1 METEPTGMSELD
13 FITGD
18 PPPNGQT
25 IIIGA
30 PGTGKKVMALQMA
43 MHRARQEKDASIGSA
58 QSSIRNE
65 VPTIRAFTCLLSPMA
80 GFESSV
86 RMRRNQEFWQVSS
99 ENNPLIYPEWPAPAY
114 LSVLHQ
120 GAVRTA

>member
-1 METEPTGMSELD
+1 MKGTLLPFIFLLPSKGASAAEPQWGGDITSMETEPTGMSELD

-18 PPPNGQT
+18 PMPNGQT

-30 PGTGKKVMALQMA
+30 PGTGKKVVALQMA

-65 VPTIRAFTCLLSPMA
+65 VPTIRAFTCLL
-80 GFESSV
+80 
-86 RMRRNQEFWQVSS
+86 
-99 ENNPLIYPEWPAPAY
+99 
-114 LSVLHQ
+114 
-120 GAVRTA
+120 